1 MDTDSLMKKQR
12 ADDARR
18 FSIYVSV
25 GVLCATIDIGMMHLL
40 LRLGIHYLAAATT
53 GFFTGF
59 VVNFVLHTRVTFG
72 AYYSHRALAR
82 FSAVVVLNYILS
94 VLIVFAFQELWLMPL
109 LGKLVSLPLV
119 AVNGFL
125 LSKHWVYRQGAHT
138 CPRYREG
145 RQTEV

>member
-1 MDTDSLMKKQR
+1 MRKQR
-12 ADDARR
+12 TDDARR
-18 FSIYVSV
+18 FVLYVSV
-25 GVLCATIDIGMMHLL
+25 GVLCAIIDIGLMHLL
-40 LRLGIHYLAAATT
+40 LRLGIHYLAAATA

-59 VVNFVLHTRVTFG
+59 VVNFALHTRVTFRSS
-72 AYYSHRALAR
+72 YSHGALAR

-94 VLIVFAFQELWLMPL
+94 VLIVFAFQKLWLMPL

-138 CPRYREG
+138 CRSFERTG
-145 RQTEV
+145 RSEHEL